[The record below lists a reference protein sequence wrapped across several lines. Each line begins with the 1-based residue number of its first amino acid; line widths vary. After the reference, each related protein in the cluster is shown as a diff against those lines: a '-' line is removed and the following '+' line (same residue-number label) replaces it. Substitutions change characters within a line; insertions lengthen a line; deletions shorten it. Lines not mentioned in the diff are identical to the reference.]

1 MATTVEVQQETE
13 KRPSLGPVK
22 LPSAFRSLAHRG
34 FRFMWFGQ
42 VGSATAMHAD
52 MVARG
57 VLVWEL
63 TGSSV
68 AVGGVLGARALP
80 MLTVGMFGGVA
91 ADRFDRKKLL
101 MFIQTW
107 SLLMHVIMATLILTG
122 LVQLWHVYVI
132 AVGLG
137 ASMALNQPVRT
148 SIIPNLVPRGEMTNA
163 LTLNS
168 IAINSTRLIGPAII
182 AAVIGVT
189 NTGYAYVLSAVA
201 FVVVVWMTMQIDM
214 PQTEGRGSKGSPL
227 AQLLE
232 GFRFLGSNRLVL
244 ALVLLGMGPLA
255 IGFAYQTLLPQL
267 IDEMGYDT
275 SMIGYIMSVGAI
287 GGLTGGLTIAS
298 KRDISSKGKIMLLS
312 AVAYG
317 VALAGFAGAAEI
329 GLLFLVFPLII
340 VIGVSQTTFRA
351 MNTTIL
357 METTP
362 DHLRGRVVSVTLLD
376 TGMMP
381 AAALFAGYF
390 ADKWG
395 VSSGFTTLAIGC
407 FAVIGLVLLIYPK
420 IRRQ

>member
-1 MATTVEVQQETE
+1 MATTTEVQQDAE
-13 KRPSLGPVK
+13 KRPSLGPLK
-22 LPSAFRSLAHRG
+22 LPAAFRSLAHRG

-68 AVGGVLGARALP
+68 AVGGVLGARAIP

-107 SLLMHVIMATLILTG
+107 SLLMHIIMAALILTG
-122 LVQLWHVYVI
+122 AVQLWHVYVI

-148 SIIPNLVPRGEMTNA
+148 SIIPNLVPRNEMTNA

-168 IAINSTRLIGPAII
+168 IAVNSTRLIGPAII

-201 FVVVVWMTMQIDM
+201 FVIVIWMTSKIEM
-214 PQTEGRGSKGSPL
+214 PPAQGRGSKGSPIG
-227 AQLLE
+227 QLLE
-232 GFRFLGSNRLVL
+232 GFRFMGSNRLVL

-267 IDEMGYDT
+267 VDEMGYDA

-287 GGLTGGLTIAS
+287 GGLAGGFTIAS

-312 AVAYG
+312 AVSYG

-329 GLLFLVFPLII
+329 GLLLLVFPLII

-351 MNTTIL
+351 MNTTL
-357 METTP
+357 LVETTP

-381 AAALFAGYF
+381 AAALVAGYF

-395 VSSGFTTLAIGC
+395 VSSGFATLATGC
-407 FAVIGLVLLIYPK
+407 FVIIGLVLLVYPK
-420 IRRQ
+420 IRAQ